1 MPFDN
6 RDKPSKYIRDKPS
19 KEVEMNTADLIEQA
33 KTYSGHTGRTLST
46 IGSYAVRDGKFFD
59 RLGRGGNCTLKTA
72 QRIVSWF
79 DENWP
84 ADLEWPSDIPRP
96 SEVKPKSRR
105 VA

>member
-1 MPFDN
+1 
-6 RDKPSKYIRDKPS
+6 
-19 KEVEMNTADLIEQA
+19 MNTADLIEQA

-59 RLGRGGNCTLKTA
+59 RLERGGGCTLKTA
-72 QRIVSWF
+72 KRVVVWF
-79 DENWP
+79 DTNWP

-96 SEVKPKSRR
+96 STEKPKKRR